1 MINDVFSDVGPGVGR
16 SLFAD
21 DGAMWKRGRNIK
33 YTVRKVQEAIEL
45 VERRSLRWGFRF
57 SREKTQVVFFTRKKV
72 DEEINLKLYGHVLER
87 VESFKFLGMVFDARL
102 TWAGHIEKVL
112 VKCKKVLNVMRC
124 LVGVDWGTDR
134 KAMKRIY
141 GALIKSI
148 IDYGCIAYRDAARTT
163 LAKLDVVQTQALR
176 LCTGAFCT
184 SSAVAMQVE
193 MGEMPLQLRREQLA
207 ANYWANLQGQ
217 GRSHPTRAVW
227 QFCWEHEKVKIQS
240 FGWVGDTIGKEMGL
254 EGKEFSPT
262 VPLPVR
268 PPWLLWQTSVDL
280 EILNTHLRNRAEVDI
295 CQIFC
300 DRMSDRYGEYLVIFT
315 DGSKD
320 PESGKAGAAFSVPK
334 MGVEMKKRISDNLSV
349 FTVEL
354 VAVWLALN

>member
-1 MINDVFSDVGPGVGR
+1 MITDRLVYFLEKRELITSCPSGFRKGRGTMDPVLCLEDKIRKAQVSKKTVVAVFFDVEKAYDMMWKEGLMIKLDKMGIGGRAFNWVKDFLYGRSIRVRVGKEISGYLIENGTPQGSVISPLLFSITINDVFSDVGPGVGR

-21 DGAMWKRGRNIK
+21 DGTMWKRGRNIK

-45 VERRSLRWGFRF
+45 VERRSLRWGFGF

-87 VESFKFLGMVFDARL
+87 VESFKFLGMVFDASS

-176 LCTGAFCT
+176 LCTGAFLHIIHSCNA
-184 SSAVAMQVE
+184 S
-193 MGEMPLQLRREQLA
+193 
-207 ANYWANLQGQ
+207 
-217 GRSHPTRAVW
+217 
-227 QFCWEHEKVKIQS
+227 
-240 FGWVGDTIGKEMGL
+240 
-254 EGKEFSPT
+254 
-262 VPLPVR
+262 
-268 PPWLLWQTSVDL
+268 
-280 EILNTHLRNRAEVDI
+280 RN
-295 CQIFC
+295 
-300 DRMSDRYGEYLVIFT
+300 G
-315 DGSKD
+315 
-320 PESGKAGAAFSVPK
+320 
-334 MGVEMKKRISDNLSV
+334 
-349 FTVEL
+349 
-354 VAVWLALN
+354 